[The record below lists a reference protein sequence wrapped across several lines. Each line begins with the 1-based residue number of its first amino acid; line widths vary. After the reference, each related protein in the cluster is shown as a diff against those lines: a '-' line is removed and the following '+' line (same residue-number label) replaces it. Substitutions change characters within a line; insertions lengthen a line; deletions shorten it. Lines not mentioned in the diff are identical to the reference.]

1 MSFTLQKYPH
11 LSNVHE
17 HDNRVLQSFSLR
29 SRRLKGRGGGGGGG
43 EKPRAREKGGEERTP
58 FPPSSRVFRAS
69 HAPHAPKYRVN
80 MEGTECTG
88 LAT

>member
-29 SRRLKGRGGGGGGG
+29 GRRLKGKGGGG
-43 EKPRAREKGGEERTP
+43 EKPRAGEKGGEERTP
-58 FPPSSRVFRAS
+58 FPPSSRVLCAS
-69 HAPHAPKYRVN
+69 HAPKYRVN